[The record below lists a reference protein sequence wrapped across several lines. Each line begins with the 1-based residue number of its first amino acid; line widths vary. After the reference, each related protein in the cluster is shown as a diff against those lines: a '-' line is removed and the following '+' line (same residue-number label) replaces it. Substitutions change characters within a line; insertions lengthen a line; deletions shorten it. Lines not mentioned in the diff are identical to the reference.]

1 MIERGRRQASQV
13 GLWAGFLLA
22 LDTSRCDAALPAR
35 NGPPLSES
43 SAGVF
48 IGIEKFSY
56 DFSLTDV
63 TYAVNDAVDLA
74 YAVAIERGL
83 VPANR
88 VLLLLA
94 GEPGVQ
100 SRDRLEKLIAAGA
113 RRQSARQA
121 DIYSLVN
128 EQSRLVGEGGVLLI
142 SIATHGFRDGAE
154 HLLMAED
161 SLLQFGTGVT
171 ADNLLQATEAG
182 SSGLR
187 LLILDACR
195 ERLVKPH
202 RRGSGRGDEL
212 DHRSVMR
219 SEFVEKMASRPGYA
233 VFSAA
238 SEGEYAE
245 ARDGNGLFTR
255 AILDGLR
262 CKEGERLKTLAD
274 LGSFVRSE
282 VKTRSGDQQH
292 PDLRVGGGSGDF
304 ILVQCEAVDAPAP
317 KALPSSSSLSRDL
330 ITRIEEAKN
339 LFAVGGPDNV
349 EQSFRLYRQVFQ
361 DLPPAILATLNQ
373 GLVARAQQLEDDS
386 RADEGVAIYRQ
397 LLDPLVAP
405 FRTTPNRR
413 RIDS

>member
-1 MIERGRRQASQV
+1 MIERVRRQASQV
-13 GLWAGFLLA
+13 GLYAGFLLVLA
-22 LDTSRCDAALPAR
+22 TSHDAAALPAG
-35 NGPPLSES
+35 NGPPLPAS

-56 DFSLTDV
+56 DFSLQDV
-63 TYAVNDAVDLA
+63 AYAVNDAVDLA

-94 GEPGVQ
+94 GEPGPH
-100 SRDRLEKLIAAGA
+100 SRDRLDKLIAAGA

-121 DIYSLVN
+121 DIYSLVK

-154 HLLMAED
+154 YLLMAED

-195 ERLVKPH
+195 EQLVKPQ
-202 RRGSGRGDEL
+202 RRGSGRGGEP
-212 DHRSVMR
+212 DHRSVMLN
-219 SEFVEKMASRPGYA
+219 EFVEKMASRPGYA

-238 SEGEYAE
+238 SEGEYAL
-245 ARDGNGLFTR
+245 ARDGNGFFTR

-262 CKEGERLKTLAD
+262 CKEGERLKTLAG
-274 LGSFVRSE
+274 LSSFVRSA

-292 PDLRVGGGSGDF
+292 PELRVGGGSGDF
-304 ILVQCEAVDAPAP
+304 VLVQCDAVDAPVPTPVAP
-317 KALPSSSSLSRDL
+317 PSSLSREL
-330 ITRIEEAKN
+330 VARIEEAKN

-349 EQSFRLYRQVFQ
+349 EQSFRLYKQAFQ
-361 DLPPAILATLNQ
+361 ELPPAILATLNQ
-373 GLVARAQQLEDDS
+373 GLVARVQQLEDDS
-386 RADEGVAIYRQ
+386 RADEGVRLYRQ
-397 LLDPLVAP
+397 LLDPLI
-405 FRTTPNRR
+405 TQSRR
-413 RIDS
+413 LPPKED